1 MNQNTLLLQSILL
14 SSSVVHFVLTLER
27 KVKRQNI
34 YIFSDILLN
43 SHILKLRQAL
53 KNDSEYNLI
62 IYAIYL

>member
-43 SHILKLRQAL
+43 SHILKLKQAL
-53 KNDSEYNLI
+53 KNYSEYNLI

>member
-53 KNDSEYNLI
+53 KNYSEYNLI